1 MQVKKICMI
10 GDFGVGKTSLV
21 KQFVH
26 SEFSDKYLTTVGVK
40 IDTKLLTL
48 SSGDQLKLIL
58 WDIEGTD
65 KLSTI
70 DTNYLRGASG
80 YFIVVDGTRKTT
92 VETAINLNEQA
103 EQIIGSLPFVL
114 LLNKVDLKEKWQLD
128 KETILGLKARN
139 FVMRQTSAKDGTG
152 VENAFQTLG
161 ERLIK

>member
-58 WDIEGTD
+58 WDIEGTN

-80 YFIVVDGTRKTT
+80 YFIVVDGTRKST
-92 VETAINLNEQA
+92 VETAISLNTQA

-114 LLNKVDLKEKWQLD
+114 LLNKVDMKEKWQID
-128 KETILGLKARN
+128 KETILNLKERN
-139 FVMRQTSAKDGTG
+139 FIMRQTSAKNGTG
-152 VENAFQTLG
+152 IEAAFQTLG